1 MGACAIEAELIEQRR
16 GCAMKKGTTSTSQDG
31 NLRYAEMLQS
41 YACVARVLKGSYGL
55 SVRSF
60 LLLSWLDAIFDN
72 EINNEINND
81 NYAVAGGGS
90 PRRISEFA
98 SLVGVPINSA
108 TVAAAKLAQKNLL
121 ELQRAPYDARIL
133 MVQRNEAGSV
143 LAASAATT
151 LASVLGWPAASRS
164 TAIRVLELH
173 DEALRIERKVRQS
186 NGFGLLEVRCLLVL
200 EDVHTSRVPV
210 PNAACLAAQLGV
222 DRASVCR
229 ALARLVRA
237 KMARRMPGSDARE
250 KLAAITPR
258 GRVFLNGLIED

>member
-72 EINNEINND
+72 EINNEIN
-81 NYAVAGGGS
+81 AGAGS
-90 PRRISEFA
+90 PPRRISEFA

-186 NGFGLLEVRCLLVL
+186 NGFGLLEVRCLLAL